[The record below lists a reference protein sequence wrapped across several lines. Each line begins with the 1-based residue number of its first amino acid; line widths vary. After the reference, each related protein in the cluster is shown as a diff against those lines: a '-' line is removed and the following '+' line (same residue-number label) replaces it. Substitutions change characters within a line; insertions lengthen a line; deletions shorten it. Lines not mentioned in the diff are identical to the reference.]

1 MKYKDMATA
10 CRFYPNPSSFLVQL
24 MQTSN
29 MINFMDFAWCVWIII
44 NGGGGGGGGGRGG
57 GGGEEGG
64 GEGGEEG
71 GGSFEQRLRLLF
83 LVRLLG
89 HQVTGGNTS
98 QGQSLACPRVL

>member
-10 CRFYPNPSSFLVQL
+10 LRFYPNPSLFLVHL

-29 MINFMDFAWCVWIII
+29 IINFMDFAWCVWIII
-44 NGGGGGGGGGRGG
+44 NGGGGGGGR
-57 GGGEEGG
+57 GGEEGG
-64 GEGGEEG
+64 GEG